1 MDGVLPC
8 AAPGLMKSKVSFS
21 SEFSLLR
28 GAQIGRCQR
37 VLFAGPPK
45 QVWKRFVRGSTVLV
59 VKPAGKEEEGL
70 LQGHALFR
78 IDHDHGGYLK

>member
-1 MDGVLPC
+1 MRCTGPDEIESVDFLPSSAYC
-8 AAPGLMKSKVSFS
+8 AALKSGDANAFCSPV
-21 SEFSLLR
+21 
-28 GAQIGRCQR
+28 
-37 VLFAGPPK
+37 PPK